1 MEHTNT
7 PQAALDIIANAAAE
21 LQALRDGYRATVDN
35 YHEDETACYKT
46 AKQALANMTALDFSG
61 LVEATQ
67 ELQKNFQ

>member
-7 PQAALDIIANAAAE
+7 PQAALDIIANAVAE